1 MKVQIIFILE
11 SNNEIKLEMLV
22 YVKYRGKTALKI
34 LIQKEKVSCMK
45 LPMKIERN
53 DNWKSR
59 I

>member
-1 MKVQIIFILE
+1 
-11 SNNEIKLEMLV
+11 MLV